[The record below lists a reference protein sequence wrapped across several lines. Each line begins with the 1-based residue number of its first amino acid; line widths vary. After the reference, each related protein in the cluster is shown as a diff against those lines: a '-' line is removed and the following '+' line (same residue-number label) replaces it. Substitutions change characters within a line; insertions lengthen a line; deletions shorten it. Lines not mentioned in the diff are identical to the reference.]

1 MSVLLSLR
9 GVSRRFGGV
18 TAVDGVDLDLEAGR
32 LTALIGPNGA
42 GKTTLFNLITG
53 HLRPDRGEIRLGSRS
68 LAGLPPYR
76 IARAGLARSFQDL
89 RLFEGM
95 RVIDNLR
102 TALEPRSWFWQKGGR
117 RGRAA
122 REARVAAALA
132 ATGLAP
138 FAETEAGALGYAERK
153 FLALARIAVTEARI
167 WLLDEPASGLDP
179 ASRQRFNAL
188 LRSAVRERGI
198 TVCLIEHNLDI
209 VSELADRIVF
219 LDQGRK
225 IAEGEPAAILGD
237 PALRALYFGAVS

>member
-1 MSVLLSLR
+1 MSALLRVR
-9 GVSRRFGGV
+9 GLSRRFGGV
-18 TAVDGVDLDLEAGR
+18 AAVDGVDLDLEAGV
-32 LTALIGPNGA
+32 LTALVGPNGA

-53 HLRPDRGEIRLGSRS
+53 HLRPDGGEIRLAAREIT
-68 LAGLPPYR
+68 GLPPYR
-76 IARAGLARSFQDL
+76 IARAGIARSFQDL
-89 RLFEGM
+89 RLFERM

-102 TALEPRSWFWQKGGR
+102 TALEPAAWFWQRGGR

-122 REARVAAALA
+122 REVRVETVLA

-138 FAETEAGALGYAERK
+138 FAAAEASALGYAERK

-179 ASRQRFNAL
+179 ASRRRFNAL
-188 LRSAVRERGI
+188 LREAVRERGVTI
-198 TVCLIEHNLDI
+198 CLIEHNLDI

-225 IAEGEPAAILGD
+225 IAEGAPADILGD
-237 PALRALYFGAVS
+237 PALRALYFGAPA